1 MSQPSVR
8 LAPEPPGLFG
18 RNRVAGAPQIY
29 LVVLRNARVA
39 RAAATA
45 LEDLHT
51 KRGGRAAALVPPAR
65 GSGFARW
72 VASPL
77 PADRQR
83 LSEWCAAHLPS
94 GAAPLLVGLDED
106 GLADR
111 LDRLGLMA
119 CIGVPPADAAGAVAA
134 MRPAGGRVR
143 LVPATTV
150 RELLQAVVAAAGC
163 PAEASPARTVRPG
176 PLHRVPTAPTRAGLA
191 GLAGALA
198 ITGLAPAAAAAAHV
212 LPGPATHSGH
222 QQPGAVRPSSSVAQ
236 PSNRLPSGVAVSTA
250 PGQLATTAALAP
262 VAAQFPGPAG
272 TAAAASTAAAAEQA
286 RPSLRGLPALYTV
299 RPGDSLSSIAGHF
312 YHKQATWPV
321 LYWANHRH
329 IRWADLITPGQ
340 KLRIPLPPTHIPP
353 PPKLLEPVPSI
364 TSSAG
369 LDASSTPYVPRHAR
383 PAAAPDRGPAAETT
397 AEGYP
402 GGAFG
407 ACVVAR
413 ESGGNPD
420 IWNASGHWGLYQ
432 FSEPTWAEYGG
443 APADFGTASV
453 AEQNRVFA
461 TALADD
467 GQSNWAPY
475 DGC

>member
-1 MSQPSVR
+1 
-8 LAPEPPGLFG
+8 LAPAPPDLFG
-18 RNRVAGAPQIY
+18 RIRVAGAPQTY

-45 LEDLHT
+45 LEGLHEA
-51 KRGGRAAALVPPAR
+51 RGDRAAALVPPAR

-77 PADRQR
+77 PAERQR
-83 LSEWCAAHLPS
+83 LTEWCAAYLPS
-94 GAAPLLVGLDED
+94 GGAPLLVGLDED
-106 GLADR
+106 GLASQ
-111 LDRLGLMA
+111 LDRLSLTA
-119 CIGVPPADAAGAVAA
+119 CIGVPPRGAAA
-134 MRPAGGRVR
+134 MRPTGATGGRVQ

-150 RELLQAVVAAAGC
+150 RELLQAVLATAGC
-163 PAEASPARTVRPG
+163 PAQAPPVRTVRPG
-176 PLHRVPTAPTRAGLA
+176 PLHRVPAAPTRAGLA

-198 ITGLAPAAAAAAHV
+198 IAGAAPAAAAAAQV
-212 LPGPATHSGH
+212 LPSPAAHLGH
-222 QQPGAVRPSSSVAQ
+222 QQPGTIRPSSSIDQ
-236 PSNRLPSGVAVSTA
+236 PGSRLPSGAAASTTS
-250 PGQLATTAALAP
+250 GQIATTAATAA
-262 VAAQFPGPAG
+262 VARQIPGPAG
-272 TAAAASTAAAAEQA
+272 AAAAAAMTGAAERA
-286 RPSLRGLPALYTV
+286 GLSSRGLPALYTV
-299 RPGDSLSSIAGHF
+299 RPGDSLSSIAGRF
-312 YHKQATWPV
+312 YHNQAAWPV
-321 LYWANHRH
+321 LYWGNHRH

-340 KLRIPLPPTHIPP
+340 RLRIPLPPTHIPSP
-353 PPKLLEPVPSI
+353 PELLEPAPSSTI
-364 TSSAG
+364 TSSSG
-369 LDASSTPYVPRHAR
+369 LDTSSTPYVPQHAR
-383 PAAAPDRGPAAETT
+383 PAAAPEIGPAAAT
-397 AEGYP
+397 AGDYP

-443 APADFGTASV
+443 DPADFGTASV
-453 AEQNRVFA
+453 AEQNQVFA